1 MSHFIRENN
10 SPKKFKGLSMF
21 GFIKNTLQ
29 KIYSAVTSHLVS
41 IFAQKKISPETLTE
55 IEKILITADTGITT
69 TKVIISSLEKQ
80 YAAGTI
86 VDGKQLQLA
95 LEKELL
101 ATLAQAQTAP
111 KNSSIFLLIGIN
123 GSGKTTFAGKLAYSF
138 TSKGKTC
145 TLAAADTFRA
155 AAPEQLKSWATAS
168 GADIFMGSA
177 HQDPAAIAFGATEKF
192 KQSQADVLIID
203 TAGRLQTK
211 ENLMREIEKIK
222 RVIQKQ
228 LPDATIHTLL
238 TVDAMLGQNSFQQA
252 KIFHE
257 AVKIDG
263 IVLTKIDGTGKGGI
277 IFSITQNL
285 NIPVEYISYGE
296 KMGDM
301 KLFNSQEYVTS
312 LLGSF
317 TDKQT
322 HE

>member
-1 MSHFIRENN
+1 
-10 SPKKFKGLSMF
+10 MF

-29 KIYSAVTSHLVS
+29 KIYHAVTSNLIS

-69 TKVIISSLEKQ
+69 TKAIISSLQKQ

-86 VDGKQLQLA
+86 TDGQQLQLA

-145 TLAAADTFRA
+145 ILAAADTFRA

-168 GADIFMGSA
+168 GADIFIGNA
-177 HQDPAAIAFGATEKF
+177 NQDPAAIAFGATEKF
-192 KQSQADVLIID
+192 KKSQADVLIID

-285 NIPVEYISYGE
+285 RIPVEYISYGE

-301 KLFNSQEYVTS
+301 KLFNAQEYVSS

-317 TDKQT
+317 TDTQN